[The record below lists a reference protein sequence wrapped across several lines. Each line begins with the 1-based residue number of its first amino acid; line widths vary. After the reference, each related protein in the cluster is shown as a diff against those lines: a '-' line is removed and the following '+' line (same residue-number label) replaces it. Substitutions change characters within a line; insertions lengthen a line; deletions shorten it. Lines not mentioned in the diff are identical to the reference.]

1 LIVPSGRTTT
11 LDGVTRII
19 LIPAPT
25 ADGRAVVLRAVA
37 LTPAER
43 LRRLVKRLT
52 RR

>member
-1 LIVPSGRTTT
+1 
-11 LDGVTRII
+11 VTRII

-25 ADGRAVVLRAVA
+25 ADGRHVVLHAVA

-52 RR
+52 KR